1 MTQPTALSAPLAPDA
16 APARK
21 PRLALMGEF
30 SAGKS
35 TLTNLL
41 AGRAPLPTRVTA
53 TRLPPV
59 WLSHGPEG
67 ASLTGTDGSETPVPL
82 EDIAAAPLE
91 STALIRLT
99 LPAEALELCDLIDMP
114 GISDPNMPASVW
126 QALLPEVDSV
136 IWCTHATQAWRQ
148 SEAAAWEEISSR
160 LSGPSTLLITHFDKL
175 RNPRD
180 RDRVL
185 RRVQKETGDAFNAI
199 FPLSLSQALTA
210 GEDMEAW
217 KTSGADRFVEYLVDL
232 LLNWAEPG
240 RRPDRDMSP
249 ALPRSAPQAALQAG
263 EAPRAEVL
271 DFGSK
276 REAAAQ
282 AQPQTQAQTQ
292 AQAGAGSADPAS
304 RVMPRRVAPPA
315 KRSQRPGRA
324 RPETQPAGD

>member
-1 MTQPTALSAPLAPDA
+1 MTYQTAITAPLAPEA

-59 WLSHGPEG
+59 WLSHGAEG
-67 ASLTGTDGSETPVPL
+67 ARIIGTDGSDTPVPL
-82 EDIAAAPLE
+82 EDIADAPLE

-126 QALLPEVDSV
+126 QNLLPEADSV

-160 LSGPSTLLITHFDKL
+160 ISGPSTLLITHFDKL

-232 LLNWAEPG
+232 LLNWEEPG
-240 RRPDRDMSP
+240 RRPVQAAAP
-249 ALPRSAPQAALQAG
+249 ALPLPAAQAAPQAG
-263 EAPRAEVL
+263 GGPRAEVL

-282 AQPQTQAQTQ
+282 VQPQTQVQ

-315 KRSQRPGRA
+315 KRSQRPGRD

>member
-1 MTQPTALSAPLAPDA
+1 MNQQTAIPAPLAADA

-82 EDIAAAPLE
+82 EDIAEAPLE

-126 QALLPEVDSV
+126 QALLPEIDSV

-180 RDRVL
+180 QDRVL

-217 KTSGADRFVEYLVDL
+217 KTSGADRFIEYLVDL

-240 RRPDRDMSP
+240 GRPDRTAAP
-249 ALPRSAPQAALQAG
+249 ARPQAAPHAAPQAG
-263 EAPRAEVL
+263 EGPRAEVL

-282 AQPQTQAQTQ
+282 TQSQAQPQAP
-292 AQAGAGSADPAS
+292 AAAASADSAS

>member
-1 MTQPTALSAPLAPDA
+1 MNQQTAITAPLVPDA
-16 APARK
+16 ACGRK

-67 ASLTGTDGSETPVPL
+67 ARLIGTDGSETPVPL
-82 EDIAAAPLE
+82 EDIADAPLE

-126 QALLPEVDSV
+126 QNLLPEVDSV

-148 SEAAAWEEISSR
+148 SEAAVWEQISAR
-160 LSGPSTLLITHFDKL
+160 LNGPSTLLITHFDKL

-180 RDRVL
+180 QDRVL
-185 RRVQKETGDAFNAI
+185 HRVQKETGDAFNAI

-217 KTSGADRFVEYLVDL
+217 KTSGADRFVEYLVDQ

-240 RRPDRDMSP
+240 RRPTQTGSQAAP
-249 ALPRSAPQAALQAG
+249 KAAPQAG
-263 EAPRAEVL
+263 DGPRADVL

-276 REAAAQ
+276 REAAAPP
-282 AQPQTQAQTQ
+282 QPQEAP
-292 AQAGAGSADPAS
+292 ACADPAS

-315 KRSQRPGRA
+315 KRSQRPARA

>member
-1 MTQPTALSAPLAPDA
+1 MNQKTAIPAPLAADS

-82 EDIAAAPLE
+82 EDIADAPLE

-114 GISDPNMPASVW
+114 GISDPNMPTSVW
-126 QALLPEVDSV
+126 QRLLPEADSV

-148 SEAAAWEEISSR
+148 SEAAAWEEISAR
-160 LSGPSTLLITHFDKL
+160 LNGPSTLLITHFDKL

-185 RRVQKETGDAFNAI
+185 RRVQKETGNAFNAI
-199 FPLSLSQALTA
+199 FPLSLSQALSA

-217 KTSGADRFVEYLVDL
+217 KTSGADRFIEYLVDL
-232 LLNWAEPG
+232 LLNWDASG
-240 RRPDRDMSP
+240 RCPARAAAPARPLAAP
-249 ALPRSAPQAALQAG
+249 HAAPQAG
-263 EAPRAEVL
+263 EEPRAEVL

-282 AQPQTQAQTQ
+282 TQEQTQAPAAT
-292 AQAGAGSADPAS
+292 AS
-304 RVMPRRVAPPA
+304 RVMPRRIAPPV
-315 KRSQRPGRA
+315 KRSQRPGRTH
-324 RPETQPAGD
+324 PEPQPAGD